1 MKILAANDDGI
12 DSMHLRTLVRALY
25 DAGHEVTVIAPDS
38 QKSGYSHS
46 LSIRPKITAK
56 HLPDYMDGVKAYSLA
71 GTPVDCVLL
80 GLEGI
85 VEEKPDMVISGI
97 NDGYNTG
104 DCVYY
109 SGTFGAAHQGAIF
122 GIPSVALSC
131 EYGGSEE
138 DAEKLCSLVIPQLE
152 HIRKTLPPRAVASY
166 NIPKNA
172 DGELQVCGLDKSFI
186 MDDMKSE
193 RLENGDVYMY
203 TYAMYEPEKPDENSD
218 VYWLLRGCPTLSII
232 LDLASDNSFKPECN
246 E

>member
-1 MKILAANDDGI
+1 MRILVANDDGI
-12 DSMHLRTLVRALY
+12 DSAHLRTLTAALR
-25 DAGHEVTVIAPDS
+25 DAGHEITVIAPDC

-56 HLPDYMDGVKAYSLA
+56 YLPDYMEGVTAYSLA

-85 VEEKPDMVISGI
+85 VTEKPDMVISGV

-131 EYGGSEE
+131 DFGCSE
-138 DAEKLCSLVIPQLE
+138 DVVKRLCELVIPQLQ
-152 HIRKTLPPRAVASY
+152 HLLTSLPARSVASF
-166 NIPKNA
+166 NMPKNA
-172 DGELQVCGLDKSFI
+172 SGEIVICKLDKSFI
-186 MDDMKSE
+186 MDEMKSE
-193 RLENGDVYMY
+193 RLENGDVYLY
-203 TYAMYEPEKPDENSD
+203 TYSMYEPEKPDDDSD
-218 VYWLLRGCPTLSII
+218 VYWLLKRRPTLSVIT
-232 LDLASDNSFKPECN
+232 DLGTEDSFRLVGN